1 MPTETLEQLLE
12 ESIKDLY
19 DAEKQLVKA
28 LPKLAKAATNPELK
42 AAFTEH
48 LEQTKGHQTRLE
60 QVFEHLGVKA
70 KSKPCK
76 AMKGLIEEGQ
86 EQISEDAEG
95 AIKDLMLITA
105 AQKVEH
111 YEMSG
116 YGSVRTLAEA
126 IGNQDV
132 VDLLQQTE
140 DEETEADQKLTEI
153 AASLIE
159 EAGDTGGEDD
169 EEEEDT
175 EEDEEDDNGE
185 EDEEVEEEEEPVPVK
200 TAPAARKQAATK
212 KK

>member
-1 MPTETLEQLLE
+1 MPTESLEQLLE
-12 ESIKDLY
+12 ESLKDLY
-19 DAEKQLVKA
+19 DAEKQLVKS
-28 LPKLAKAATNPELK
+28 LPKMAKAASNPELK

-48 LEQTKGHQTRLE
+48 LEQTKGQQSRLE

-70 KSKPCK
+70 KGKPCK

-86 EQISEDAEG
+86 EQIGEDAEG

-111 YEMSG
+111 YEISG
-116 YGSVRTLAEA
+116 YGSARTLAEA

-140 DEETEADQKLTEI
+140 DEETETDHKLTEI
-153 AASLIE
+153 AATLIE
-159 EAGDTGGEDD
+159 EAGDTG
-169 EEEEDT
+169 
-175 EEDEEDDNGE
+175 EEDEELDEGDDLDE
-185 EDEEVEEEEEPVPVK
+185 EDDEMEDEEEGEEEPASAKSKSAVK
-200 TAPAARKQAATK
+200 KQPATK

>member
-1 MPTETLEQLLE
+1 MPTESLEQLLE

-28 LPKLAKAATNPELK
+28 LPKMAKAASNPELK

-48 LEQTKGHQTRLE
+48 LEQTKEHQTRLE
-60 QVFEHLGVKA
+60 QVFEHLGVKPKA
-70 KSKPCK
+70 KPCK

-86 EQISEDAEG
+86 EQIGEDAEG

-116 YGSVRTLAEA
+116 YGSVRALAEA

-132 VDLLQQTE
+132 ADLLQQTE
-140 DEETEADQKLTEI
+140 DEEAEADQKLTEI
-153 AASLIE
+153 AATLIE
-159 EAGDTGGEDD
+159 EAGDTGE
-169 EEEEDT
+169 
-175 EEDEEDDNGE
+175 EEDEEDGE
-185 EDEEVEEEEEPVPVK
+185 EEELEDEEILEEEEEPVK
-200 TAPAARKQAATK
+200 AAPAARKAAATK